1 MINIKG
7 HYTIKCGEKIIRES
21 DNIITLLGESFFMNR
36 SVNNEFEPI
45 QYIVL
50 GTSSIKANKSDVS
63 LGNETVRKKCVSE
76 VNLNTKQIILY
87 CSCTASEILGISE
100 IGVANNEILIS
111 HDIFDVINEEFITE
125 NIDSVEINYT
135 FDLQS
140 SSQRTGWQY
149 YTEGDGDGEK
159 NNIYYIVEETTVT
172 SVTEKDSNSG
182 YRSVNSLESLKLV
195 TGAYYYDDITDTLFI
210 RTTRNDDPNGYKIL
224 IGYN

>member
-1 MINIKG
+1 MNIKG
-7 HYTIKCGEKIIRES
+7 HYTIKCGEKIIRG
-21 DNIITLLGESFFMNR
+21 NNLITLLGESFFMNR

-50 GTSSIKANKSDVS
+50 GTSSIKATKSDVN

-76 VNLNTKQIILY
+76 VNLNAKQIILY

-111 HDIFDVINEEFITE
+111 HDVFEAINEEFITD

-140 SSQRTGWQY
+140 ASQRTGWQY
-149 YTEGDGDGEK
+149 YTEGDDEEV

-172 SVTEKDSNSG
+172 GVTEKDSNSG
-182 YRSVNSLESLKLV
+182 YRSVNSIESLKLY

-210 RTTRNDDPNGYKIL
+210 RTTKNDDPNGYKIL
-224 IGYN
+224 IQYN

>member
-1 MINIKG
+1 MMNIKG
-7 HYTIKCGEKIIRES
+7 HYTIKCGEKIIHG
-21 DNIITLLGESFFMNR
+21 NNLITLLGESFFMNR

-50 GTSSIKANKSDVS
+50 GTSSIKATKSDVN

-76 VNLNTKQIILY
+76 VNLNAKQIILY

-111 HDIFDVINEEFITE
+111 HDVFEAINEEFITD

-140 SSQRTGWQY
+140 ASQRTGWQY
-149 YTEGDGDGEK
+149 YTEGDDEEV

-172 SVTEKDSNSG
+172 GVTEKDSNSG
-182 YRSVNSLESLKLV
+182 YRSVNSIDSLKLY

-210 RTTRNDDPNGYKIL
+210 RTTKNDDPNGYKIL
-224 IGYN
+224 IQYN

>member
-1 MINIKG
+1 MMNIKG
-7 HYTIKCGEKIIRES
+7 HYTIKCGEKVICG
-21 DNIITLLGESFFMNR
+21 NNLITLLGE
-36 SVNNEFEPI
+36 
-45 QYIVL
+45 VL
-50 GTSSIKANKSDVS
+50 GTSSIKATKSDVN

-76 VNLNTKQIILY
+76 VNLNAKQIILY

-111 HDIFDVINEEFITE
+111 HDVFEAINEEFITD

-140 SSQRTGWQY
+140 ASQRTGWQY
-149 YTEGDGDGEK
+149 YTEGDDEEV

-172 SVTEKDSNSG
+172 GVTEKDSNSG
-182 YRSVNSLESLKLV
+182 YRSVNSIDSLKLY

-210 RTTRNDDPNGYKIL
+210 RTTKNDDPNNYKIL
-224 IGYN
+224 IQYN

>member
-1 MINIKG
+1 MMNIKG
-7 HYTIKCGEKIIRES
+7 HYTIKCGEKVIRG
-21 DNIITLLGESFFMNR
+21 NNLITLLGESFFMNR

-50 GTSSIKANKSDVS
+50 GTSSIKATKSDVN

-76 VNLNTKQIILY
+76 VNLNAKQIILY

-111 HDIFDVINEEFITE
+111 HDVFEAINEEFITD

-140 SSQRTGWQY
+140 ASQRTGWQY
-149 YTEGDGDGEK
+149 YTEGDDDEVT
-159 NNIYYIVEETTVT
+159 NIYYIVEETTVT
-172 SVTEKDSNSG
+172 GVTEKDSNSG
-182 YRSVNSLESLKLV
+182 YRSVNSIDSLKLY

-210 RTTRNDDPNGYKIL
+210 RTTKNDDPNGYKIL
-224 IGYN
+224 IQYN

>member
-1 MINIKG
+1 MMNIKG
-7 HYTIKCGEKIIRES
+7 HYTIKCGEKVIRG
-21 DNIITLLGESFFMNR
+21 NNLITLLGESFFMNR

-50 GTSSIKANKSDVS
+50 GTSSIKATKSDVN

-76 VNLNTKQIILY
+76 VNLNAKQIILY

-111 HDIFDVINEEFITE
+111 HDVFEAINEEFITD

-140 SSQRTGWQY
+140 ASQRTGWQY
-149 YTEGDGDGEK
+149 YTGRDDDEV

-172 SVTEKDSNSG
+172 GVTEKDSNSG
-182 YRSVNSLESLKLV
+182 YRSVNSIDSLKLY

-210 RTTRNDDPNGYKIL
+210 RTTKNDDPNNYKIL

>member
-1 MINIKG
+1 MMNIKG
-7 HYTIKCGEKIIRES
+7 HYTIKCGEKVICG
-21 DNIITLLGESFFMNR
+21 NNLITLLGESFFMNR

-50 GTSSIKANKSDVS
+50 GTSSIKATKSDVN

-76 VNLNTKQIILY
+76 VNLNAKQIILY

-111 HDIFDVINEEFITE
+111 HDVFEAINEEFITD

-140 SSQRTGWQY
+140 ASQRTGWQY
-149 YTEGDGDGEK
+149 YTEGDDEEV

-172 SVTEKDSNSG
+172 GVTEKDSNSG
-182 YRSVNSLESLKLV
+182 YRSVNSIDSLKLY

-210 RTTRNDDPNGYKIL
+210 RTTKNDDPNGYKIL
-224 IGYN
+224 IQYN

>member
-1 MINIKG
+1 MNIKG
-7 HYTIKCGEKIIRES
+7 HYTIKCGEKVICG
-21 DNIITLLGESFFMNR
+21 NNLITLLGESFFMNR

-50 GTSSIKANKSDVS
+50 GTSSIKATKSDVN

-76 VNLNTKQIILY
+76 VNLNAKQIILY

-111 HDIFDVINEEFITE
+111 HDVFEAINEEFITD

-140 SSQRTGWQY
+140 ASQRTGWQY
-149 YTEGDGDGEK
+149 YTGRDDDEV

-172 SVTEKDSNSG
+172 GVTEKDSNSG
-182 YRSVNSLESLKLV
+182 YRSVNSIDSLKLY

-210 RTTRNDDPNGYKIL
+210 RTTKNDDPNNYKIL

>member
-1 MINIKG
+1 MMNIKG
-7 HYTIKCGEKIIRES
+7 HYTIKCGEKVICG
-21 DNIITLLGESFFMNR
+21 NNLITLLGESFFMNR

-50 GTSSIKANKSDVS
+50 GTSSIKATKSDVN

-76 VNLNTKQIILY
+76 VNLNAKQIILY

-111 HDIFDVINEEFITE
+111 HDVFEAINEEFITD

-140 SSQRTGWQY
+140 ASQRTGWQY
-149 YTEGDGDGEK
+149 YTEGDDDEV

-172 SVTEKDSNSG
+172 GVTEKDSNSG
-182 YRSVNSLESLKLV
+182 YRSVNSIDSLKLY

-210 RTTRNDDPNGYKIL
+210 RTTKNDDPNNYKIL
-224 IGYN
+224 IQYN

>member
-1 MINIKG
+1 MMNIKG
-7 HYTIKCGEKIIRES
+7 HYTIKCGEKVICG
-21 DNIITLLGESFFMNR
+21 NNLITLLGESFFMNR

-50 GTSSIKANKSDVS
+50 GTSSIKATKSDVN

-76 VNLNTKQIILY
+76 VNLNAKQIILY

-111 HDIFDVINEEFITE
+111 HDVFEAINEEFITD

-140 SSQRTGWQY
+140 ASQRTGWQY
-149 YTEGDGDGEK
+149 YTEGDDDEV

-172 SVTEKDSNSG
+172 GVTEKDSNSG
-182 YRSVNSLESLKLV
+182 YRSVNSIDSLKLY

-210 RTTRNDDPNGYKIL
+210 RTTKNDDPNGYKIL
-224 IGYN
+224 IQYN

>member
-1 MINIKG
+1 MMNIKG
-7 HYTIKCGEKIIRES
+7 HYTIKCGEKVIRG
-21 DNIITLLGESFFMNR
+21 NNLITLLGESFFMNR

-50 GTSSIKANKSDVS
+50 GTSSIKATKSDVN

-76 VNLNTKQIILY
+76 VNLNAKQIILY

-111 HDIFDVINEEFITE
+111 HDVFEAINEEFITD

-140 SSQRTGWQY
+140 ASQRTGWQY
-149 YTEGDGDGEK
+149 YTEGDDEEV

-172 SVTEKDSNSG
+172 GVTEKDSNSG
-182 YRSVNSLESLKLV
+182 YRSVNSIDSLKLY

-210 RTTRNDDPNGYKIL
+210 RTTKNDDPNNYKIL

>member
-1 MINIKG
+1 MNIKG
-7 HYTIKCGEKIIRES
+7 HYTIKCGEKVIRG
-21 DNIITLLGESFFMNR
+21 NNLITLLGESFFMNR

-50 GTSSIKANKSDVS
+50 GNSSIKATKSDVN

-76 VNLNTKQIILY
+76 VNLNAKQIILY

-111 HDIFDVINEEFITE
+111 HDVFEAINEEFITD

-140 SSQRTGWQY
+140 ASQRTGWQY
-149 YTEGDGDGEK
+149 YTEGDDEEV

-172 SVTEKDSNSG
+172 GVTEKDSNSG
-182 YRSVNSLESLKLV
+182 YRSVNSIDSLKLY

-210 RTTRNDDPNGYKIL
+210 RTTKNDDPNGYKIL
-224 IGYN
+224 IQYN

>member
-1 MINIKG
+1 MMNIKG
-7 HYTIKCGEKIIRES
+7 HYTIKCGEKVIRGT
-21 DNIITLLGESFFMNR
+21 NLITLLGESFFMNR

-50 GTSSIKANKSDVS
+50 GTSSIKATKSDVN

-76 VNLNTKQIILY
+76 VNLNAKQIILY

-111 HDIFDVINEEFITE
+111 HDVFEAINEEFITD

-140 SSQRTGWQY
+140 ASQRTGWQY
-149 YTEGDGDGEK
+149 YTEGDDEEV

-172 SVTEKDSNSG
+172 GVTEKDSNSG
-182 YRSVNSLESLKLV
+182 YRSVNSIDSLKLY

-210 RTTRNDDPNGYKIL
+210 RTTKNDDPNGYKIL
-224 IGYN
+224 IQYN

>member
-1 MINIKG
+1 MMNIKG
-7 HYTIKCGEKIIRES
+7 HYTIKCGEKIIRGT
-21 DNIITLLGESFFMNR
+21 NLITLLGESFFMNR

-50 GTSSIKANKSDVS
+50 GTSSIKATKSDVN

-76 VNLNTKQIILY
+76 VNLNAKQIILY

-111 HDIFDVINEEFITE
+111 HDVFEAINEEFITD

-140 SSQRTGWQY
+140 ASQRTGWQY
-149 YTEGDGDGEK
+149 YTEGDDEEV

-172 SVTEKDSNSG
+172 GVTEKDSNSG
-182 YRSVNSLESLKLV
+182 YRSVNSIDSLKLY

-210 RTTRNDDPNGYKIL
+210 RTTKNDDPNGYKIL
-224 IGYN
+224 IQYN

>member
-1 MINIKG
+1 MMNIKG
-7 HYTIKCGEKIIRES
+7 HYTIKCGEKIIRG
-21 DNIITLLGESFFMNR
+21 NNLITLLGESFFMNR

-50 GTSSIKANKSDVS
+50 GTSSIKATKSDVN

-76 VNLNTKQIILY
+76 VNLNAKQIILY

-111 HDIFDVINEEFITE
+111 HDVFEAINEEFITD

-140 SSQRTGWQY
+140 ASQRTGWQY
-149 YTEGDGDGEK
+149 YTEGDDEEV

-172 SVTEKDSNSG
+172 GVTEKDSNSG
-182 YRSVNSLESLKLV
+182 YRSVNSIDSLKLY

-210 RTTRNDDPNGYKIL
+210 RTTKNDDPNGYKIL
-224 IGYN
+224 IQYN

>member
-1 MINIKG
+1 MMNIKG
-7 HYTIKCGEKIIRES
+7 HYTIKCGEKVIRG
-21 DNIITLLGESFFMNR
+21 NNLITLLGESFFMNR

-50 GTSSIKANKSDVS
+50 GTSSIKATKSDVN

-76 VNLNTKQIILY
+76 VNLNAKQIILY

-111 HDIFDVINEEFITE
+111 HDVFEAINEEFITD

-140 SSQRTGWQY
+140 ASQRTGWQY
-149 YTEGDGDGEK
+149 YTEGDDEEV

-172 SVTEKDSNSG
+172 GVTEKDSNSG
-182 YRSVNSLESLKLV
+182 YRSVNSIDSLKLY

-210 RTTRNDDPNGYKIL
+210 RTTKNDDPNGYKIL
-224 IGYN
+224 IQYN

>member
-1 MINIKG
+1 MMNIKG
-7 HYTIKCGEKIIRES
+7 HYTIKCGEKVIRG
-21 DNIITLLGESFFMNR
+21 NNLITLLGESFFMNR

-50 GTSSIKANKSDVS
+50 GTSSIKATKSDVN

-76 VNLNTKQIILY
+76 VNLNAKQIILY

-111 HDIFDVINEEFITE
+111 HDVFEAINEEFITD

-140 SSQRTGWQY
+140 ASQRTGWQY
-149 YTEGDGDGEK
+149 YTGRDDDEVT
-159 NNIYYIVEETTVT
+159 NIYYIVEETTVT
-172 SVTEKDSNSG
+172 GVTEKDSNSG
-182 YRSVNSLESLKLV
+182 YRSVNSIDSLKLY

-210 RTTRNDDPNGYKIL
+210 RTTKNDDPNNYKIL

>member
-1 MINIKG
+1 MMNIKG
-7 HYTIKCGEKIIRES
+7 HYTIKCGEKVIRGT
-21 DNIITLLGESFFMNR
+21 NLITLLGESFFMNR

-50 GTSSIKANKSDVS
+50 GTSSIKATKSDVN

-76 VNLNTKQIILY
+76 VNLNAKQIILY

-111 HDIFDVINEEFITE
+111 HDVFEAINEEFITD

-140 SSQRTGWQY
+140 ASQRTGWQY
-149 YTEGDGDGEK
+149 YTEGDDDEV

-172 SVTEKDSNSG
+172 GVTEKDSNSG
-182 YRSVNSLESLKLV
+182 YRSVNSIDSLKLY

-210 RTTRNDDPNGYKIL
+210 RTTKNDDPNGYKIL
-224 IGYN
+224 IQYN

>member
-1 MINIKG
+1 MMNIKG
-7 HYTIKCGEKIIRES
+7 HYTIKCGEKVIRG
-21 DNIITLLGESFFMNR
+21 NNLITLLGESFFMNR

-50 GTSSIKANKSDVS
+50 GTSSIKATKSDVN

-76 VNLNTKQIILY
+76 VNLNAKQIILY

-111 HDIFDVINEEFITE
+111 HDVFEAINEEFITD

-140 SSQRTGWQY
+140 ASQRTGWQY
-149 YTEGDGDGEK
+149 YTEGDDEEV

-172 SVTEKDSNSG
+172 GVTEKDSNSG
-182 YRSVNSLESLKLV
+182 YRSVNSIDSLKLF

-210 RTTRNDDPNGYKIL
+210 RTTKNDDPNGYKIL
-224 IGYN
+224 IQYN

>member
-1 MINIKG
+1 MMNIKG
-7 HYTIKCGEKIIRES
+7 HYTIKCGEKVIRG
-21 DNIITLLGESFFMNR
+21 NNLITLLGESFFMNR

-50 GTSSIKANKSDVS
+50 GTSSIKATKSDVN

-76 VNLNTKQIILY
+76 VNLNAKQIILY

-111 HDIFDVINEEFITE
+111 HDVFEAINEEFITD

-140 SSQRTGWQY
+140 ASQRTGWQY
-149 YTEGDGDGEK
+149 YTEGDDEEV

-172 SVTEKDSNSG
+172 GVTEKDSNSG

-210 RTTRNDDPNGYKIL
+210 RTINNDDPNSYKIL

>member
-1 MINIKG
+1 MMNIKG
-7 HYTIKCGEKIIRES
+7 HYTIKCGEKIIRG
-21 DNIITLLGESFFMNR
+21 NNLITLLGESFFMNR

-50 GTSSIKANKSDVS
+50 GTSSIKATKSDVN

-76 VNLNTKQIILY
+76 VNLNAKQIILY

-111 HDIFDVINEEFITE
+111 HDVFEAINEEFITD

-140 SSQRTGWQY
+140 ASQRTGWQY
-149 YTEGDGDGEK
+149 YTEGDGDGEV

-172 SVTEKDSNSG
+172 GVTEKDSNSG
-182 YRSVNSLESLKLV
+182 YRSVNSIDSLKLY
-195 TGAYYYDDITDTLFI
+195 TGAYYYDNITDTLFI
-210 RTTRNDDPNGYKIL
+210 RTTKNDDPNGYKIL

>member
-1 MINIKG
+1 MMNIKG
-7 HYTIKCGEKIIRES
+7 HYTIKCGEKVIRG
-21 DNIITLLGESFFMNR
+21 NNLITLLGESFFMNR

-50 GTSSIKANKSDVS
+50 GTSSIKATKSDVN

-76 VNLNTKQIILY
+76 VNLNAKQIILY

-111 HDIFDVINEEFITE
+111 HDVFEAINEEFITD

-140 SSQRTGWQY
+140 ASQRTGWQY
-149 YTEGDGDGEK
+149 YTGRDDDEV
-159 NNIYYIVEETTVT
+159 NIYYIVEETTVT
-172 SVTEKDSNSG
+172 GVTEKDSNSG
-182 YRSVNSLESLKLV
+182 YRSVNSIDSLKLY

-210 RTTRNDDPNGYKIL
+210 RTTKNDDPNNYKIL

>member
-1 MINIKG
+1 MMNIKG
-7 HYTIKCGEKIIRES
+7 HYTIKCGEKVIRG
-21 DNIITLLGESFFMNR
+21 NNLITLLGESFFMNR

-50 GTSSIKANKSDVS
+50 GTSSIKATKSDVN

-76 VNLNTKQIILY
+76 VNLNAKQIILY

-111 HDIFDVINEEFITE
+111 HDVFEVINEEFITD
-125 NIDSVEINYT
+125 NMDSVEINYT

-140 SSQRTGWQY
+140 ASQRTGWQY
-149 YTEGDGDGEK
+149 YTEGDDDEV

-172 SVTEKDSNSG
+172 GVTEKDSNSG
-182 YRSVNSLESLKLV
+182 YRSVNSIDSLKLY

-210 RTTRNDDPNGYKIL
+210 RTTKNDDPNGYKIL
-224 IGYN
+224 IQYN

>member
-1 MINIKG
+1 MNIKG
-7 HYTIKCGEKIIRES
+7 HYTIKCGEKIIRGT
-21 DNIITLLGESFFMNR
+21 NLITLLGESFFMNR

-50 GTSSIKANKSDVS
+50 GTSSIKATKSDVN

-76 VNLNTKQIILY
+76 VNLNAKQIILY

-111 HDIFDVINEEFITE
+111 HDVFEAINEEFITD

-140 SSQRTGWQY
+140 ASQRTGWQY
-149 YTEGDGDGEK
+149 YTEGDDEEV

-172 SVTEKDSNSG
+172 GVTEKDSNSG
-182 YRSVNSLESLKLV
+182 YRSVNSIDSLKLY

-210 RTTRNDDPNGYKIL
+210 RTTKNDDPNGYKIL
-224 IGYN
+224 IQYN

>member
-1 MINIKG
+1 MMNIKG
-7 HYTIKCGEKIIRES
+7 HYTIKCGEKIIRG
-21 DNIITLLGESFFMNR
+21 NNLITLLGESFFMNR

-50 GTSSIKANKSDVS
+50 GTSSIKATKSDVN

-76 VNLNTKQIILY
+76 VNLNAKQILLY

-111 HDIFDVINEEFITE
+111 HDVFEAINEEFITD

-140 SSQRTGWQY
+140 ASQRTGWQY
-149 YTEGDGDGEK
+149 YTEGDDEEV

-172 SVTEKDSNSG
+172 GVTEKDSNSG
-182 YRSVNSLESLKLV
+182 YRSVNSIDSLKLY

-210 RTTRNDDPNGYKIL
+210 RTTKNDDPNGYKIL
-224 IGYN
+224 IQYN

>member
-1 MINIKG
+1 MMNIKG
-7 HYTIKCGEKIIRES
+7 HYTIKCGEKIIRG
-21 DNIITLLGESFFMNR
+21 NNLITLLGESFFMNR

-50 GTSSIKANKSDVS
+50 GTSSIKATKSDVN

-76 VNLNTKQIILY
+76 VNLNAKQIILY

-111 HDIFDVINEEFITE
+111 HDVFEAINEEFITD

-140 SSQRTGWQY
+140 ASQRTGWQY
-149 YTEGDGDGEK
+149 YTEGDDEEV

-172 SVTEKDSNSG
+172 GVTEKDSNSG
-182 YRSVNSLESLKLV
+182 YRSVNSIESLKLY

-210 RTTRNDDPNGYKIL
+210 RTTKNDDPNGYKIL
-224 IGYN
+224 IQYN

>member
-1 MINIKG
+1 MNIKG
-7 HYTIKCGEKIIRES
+7 HYTIKCGEKIIRG
-21 DNIITLLGESFFMNR
+21 NNLITLLGESFFMNR

-50 GTSSIKANKSDVS
+50 GTSSIKATKSDVN

-76 VNLNTKQIILY
+76 VNLNAKQIILY

-111 HDIFDVINEEFITE
+111 HDVFEAINEEFITD

-140 SSQRTGWQY
+140 ASQRTGWQY
-149 YTEGDGDGEK
+149 YTEGDDEEV

-172 SVTEKDSNSG
+172 GVTEKDSNSG
-182 YRSVNSLESLKLV
+182 YRGVNSIDSLKLF

-210 RTTRNDDPNGYKIL
+210 RTTKNDDPNGYKIL
-224 IGYN
+224 IQYN

>member
-1 MINIKG
+1 MNIKG
-7 HYTIKCGEKIIRES
+7 HYTIKCGEKVIRG
-21 DNIITLLGESFFMNR
+21 NNLITLLGESFFMNR

-50 GTSSIKANKSDVS
+50 GTSSIKATKSDVN

-76 VNLNTKQIILY
+76 VNLNAKQIILY

-111 HDIFDVINEEFITE
+111 HDVFEAINEEFITD

-140 SSQRTGWQY
+140 ASQRTGWQY
-149 YTEGDGDGEK
+149 YTGRDDDEV

-172 SVTEKDSNSG
+172 GVTEKDSNSG
-182 YRSVNSLESLKLV
+182 YRSVNSIDSLKLY

-210 RTTRNDDPNGYKIL
+210 RTTKNDDPNNYKIL